1 MKTPKNTNQKGNQV
15 KTTMTNLRRIIRKTI
30 TEAVA
35 SQNYVNLLYTI
46 RPVGK
51 KFGKKKE
58 RNKMYSLDLS
68 PGEELTP
75 EKLVDFWYEQNSFY
89 GNKTETHVPI
99 AAQAL
104 ETQGTEFGED
114 GHPVKYGARV
124 PVGPVYDL
132 EPVIEKRNQQ

>member
-1 MKTPKNTNQKGNQV
+1 M

-30 TEAVA
+30 TEAVD

-51 KFGKKKE
+51 SFPVKKE
-58 RNKMYSLDLS
+58 RNKMYSLDLE

-75 EKLVDFWYEQNSFY
+75 ERLVDFWYQENSYY
-89 GNKTETHVPI
+89 GKRTETHVPI
-99 AAQAL
+99 AAQEL

-114 GHPVKYGARV
+114 GHAVKYGARV

-132 EPVIEKRNQQ
+132 EEVIKNRKQQ